1 MRRSL
6 LAVALLLVASP
17 LLSASFVKRL
27 VVSANNGSSWN
38 GNCPHRFDFQAEITS
53 RRRGD
58 LVIQWVRSDG
68 ATGGAETIHFAGPNE
83 MRRLFDHW
91 MVGRRYKGWEQLR
104 VTDRDGNVSLSRRVN
119 FSNRC
124 R

>member
-1 MRRSL
+1 MRRLL
-6 LAVALLLVASP
+6 LAVAVLFVASP

-27 VVSANNGSSWN
+27 VVNANNGSSWN
-38 GNCPHRFDFQAEITS
+38 GGCPHRFDFQAEITA

-58 LVIQWVRSDG
+58 LVIQWIRSDG
-68 ATGGAETIHFAGPNE
+68 ATGGAATIHFSGPNE
-83 MRRLFDHW
+83 MRRVFDHW
-91 MVGRRYKGWEQLR
+91 MVGRKYKGWEQLR
-104 VTDRDGNVSLSRRVN
+104 VTDRDGNVSLSRRVM